1 MSSSPTLTERDRI
14 PAAPADTGSKETITQ
29 SEVEALLAQVETV
42 APPSA
47 ENDPHILMQS
57 ASGEIV
63 RRLDF
68 PKLSPFSASELR
80 PMRVRHEDFIS
91 ALATRISIHLGL
103 EVGLQLSKLEPMP
116 FHRFTESLYNPT
128 YLTMLKLQPLT
139 GIGLLDIPPRLGLSM
154 VDRELGG
161 PGRVAEESSQIGKI
175 EARLLS
181 TVVSLIVNEWCTIWR
196 DLIEIQPSVLG
207 YEVNSRYLETSTPET
222 IMLVVGMETRI
233 SDVVEQ
239 MQFAFPHQMLEPLGR
254 KLKSASTTGEKKEN
268 AGAKPIQTK
277 WNPFFDGLNVLVR
290 AELPEI
296 QLSAGEV
303 ANLKVGDVLPLSA
316 ECMNEVHLRLPN
328 HPGFVGTLG
337 CANQRKAV
345 KIEKCLKRD
354 LSSN

>member
-1 MSSSPTLTERDRI
+1 M
-14 PAAPADTGSKETITQ
+14 PAEAASKETITQ
-29 SEVEALLAQVETV
+29 SEVELLLAQVETV
-42 APPSA
+42 TPPTA
-47 ENDPHILMQS
+47 ETDPHILMQS
-57 ASGEIV
+57 ASGEVV

-91 ALATRISIHLGL
+91 ALATRLSIHLGL
-103 EVGLQLSKLEPMP
+103 EVSLQLSKLEPMP
-116 FHRFTESLYNPT
+116 FHRFAESLYNPT

-139 GIGLLDIPPRLGLSM
+139 GIGLLDVPPRLGLSM
-154 VDRELGG
+154 VDRDLGG

-181 TVVSLIVNEWCTIWR
+181 TVVSLIVNEWCMIWK
-196 DLIEIQPSVLG
+196 DLMEIQPSVMG
-207 YEVNSRYLETSTPET
+207 YEVNSRYLETSTAET

-254 KLKSASTTGEKKEN
+254 KLKSIAATGEKKEVVV
-268 AGAKPIQTK
+268 KPPPAK
-277 WNPFFDGLNVLVR
+277 WNSFFDELNVLVR

-296 QLSAGEV
+296 HISAGEV
-303 ANLKVGDVLPLSA
+303 ANLKPGDVLNLPP
-316 ECMNEVHLRLPN
+316 ECMNEIRLRLAN
-328 HPGFVGTLG
+328 HPGFIGTLG
-337 CANQRKAV
+337 TCNQRRAV